1 VNKKKVHHQMEL
13 LKNNYHFVLVSQML
27 IIYLIGFSEKK
38 TEKLFLF
45 YEWTKKTVYS
55 LKKRRRILCVNS
67 S

>member
-1 VNKKKVHHQMEL
+1 MEL

-45 YEWTKKTVYS
+45 YE
-55 LKKRRRILCVNS
+55 
-67 S
+67 